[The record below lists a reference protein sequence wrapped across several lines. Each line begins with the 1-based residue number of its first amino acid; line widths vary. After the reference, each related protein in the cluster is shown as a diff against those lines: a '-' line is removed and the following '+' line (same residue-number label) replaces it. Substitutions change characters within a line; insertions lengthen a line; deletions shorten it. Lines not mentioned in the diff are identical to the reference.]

1 MLPLAFWVA
10 GCPLPQPKAGDVMVE
25 AVQLRMAPAGATT
38 AAVYFTLRN
47 TGQQADTLLQ
57 ITSPAGAISLHATM
71 VHSDGV
77 VMMTPMARV
86 AIPPKTTIEF
96 KVGERHGMLEKFS
109 RALSLSDSVALTF
122 EFARRKSIT
131 VTVRVKAVSTEE

>member
-1 MLPLAFWVA
+1 
-10 GCPLPQPKAGDVMVE
+10 MVE

-47 TGQQADTLLQ
+47 TSQQADTLLH

-71 VHSDGV
+71 VHADGV

-86 AIPPKTTIEF
+86 AIPPNTTIVF
-96 KVGERHGMLEKFS
+96 KVGERHGMLERFS
-109 RALSLSDSVALTF
+109 RALSLSDSVPLTF
-122 EFARRKSIT
+122 EFARRKPIA
-131 VTVRVKAVSTEE
+131 VIVRASAVGTEE